1 VENRDS
7 SPQRVRVALFAV
19 RSPLSGPS
27 LDAAVVALTAGR
39 GAPFRGASGLPAGTV
54 WLAGDAAAVAAAD
67 LARAADRAHLLATA
81 DAFPAPDLSA
91 SARPDEVRLP
101 CIDLQVGAD
110 GGIHVRVGAERTAD
124 GSPVLAAHLAAP
136 LPAEGPVVL
145 FVPAGN
151 APVAGHAFVLAR
163 MAADASTAAAAAQAR
178 ASAASPAPP
187 QIGWPRRWRI
197 AFQSVG
203 QHNRRPPLLEIAR
216 TLGASRCRDALLVA
230 DEALL
235 IAFTERLAVELTPAD
250 AYAPWPFERVLW
262 RALLPRL
269 ERDELPDALHA
280 HCLRQLGA
288 MADDTAALRCAL
300 DASADGE
307 AFYGYGDDI
316 ATTDGTLK
324 GLICNWAGPGGTRRL
339 ETSYAQ
345 RQFVAFDA
353 ARPSSSQRF
362 CAGPSSVLRGSCA
375 ASLSGCL
382 PSPLGWSLRCW
393 RVSSTKKRARSPHC
407 ASR

>member
-1 VENRDS
+1 MGLRITHALLDSLENRDS

-288 MADDTAALRCAL
+288 MADDTAALRSAL

-307 AFYGYGDDI
+307 AFARALREDNVGALADHDAAWRARGLDWLRRQGVQVPGYDPLGGDDERRI
-316 ATTDGTLK
+316 ALR
-324 GLICNWAGPGGTRRL
+324 AFFAAEAAAEGGR
-339 ETSYAQ
+339 
-345 RQFVAFDA
+345 
-353 ARPSSSQRF
+353 
-362 CAGPSSVLRGSCA
+362 
-375 ASLSGCL
+375 
-382 PSPLGWSLRCW
+382 
-393 RVSSTKKRARSPHC
+393 
-407 ASR
+407 